1 MSAPPL
7 TPQERDV
14 AIALSG
20 GRPKRYLHV
29 YAMMGL
35 GAFFLGIAGY
45 KALTRSDSAPR
56 VAERPGPKATAQE
69 PSASALKELIEKQ
82 SAGSTA
88 DRTINPSATRE
99 PGPLP
104 VPLPPSVQS
113 ALSTSQGSSGDATGK
128 LPPPPVQLDF
138 GQRLGPAAPL
148 GGSADRSAELDR
160 RLVEASYM
168 TAKTDVYVQSTVS
181 SLGGNSAKV
190 PDSDQD
196 LLATVMK
203 QVSAAAKGGAPTD
216 PLTRLTDS
224 GEIKRLTSGGRANAE
239 ERIAAPAREQENFAA
254 ASARASKEPIR
265 STEIPDFL
273 FVAEGTMI

>member
-35 GAFFLGIAGY
+35 GALFLGIAGY
-45 KALTRSDSAPR
+45 KALTRSDSTPR

-99 PGPLP
+99 PGPVP

-128 LPPPPVQLDF
+128 LPPPPV
-138 GQRLGPAAPL
+138 PL
-148 GGSADRSAELDR
+148 AFRHPL
-160 RLVEASYM
+160 
-168 TAKTDVYVQSTVS
+168 
-181 SLGGNSAKV
+181 
-190 PDSDQD
+190 
-196 LLATVMK
+196 
-203 QVSAAAKGGAPTD
+203 APT
-216 PLTRLTDS
+216 PPF
-224 GEIKRLTSGGRANAE
+224 
-239 ERIAAPAREQENFAA
+239 PAT
-254 ASARASKEPIR
+254 PHR
-265 STEIPDFL
+265 S
-273 FVAEGTMI
+273 